1 MAPPTGTAVHL
12 DGLGKRFRLTHDRNW
27 TLKATMLAG
36 HRTRYE
42 EFWALRDL
50 DLEIPHGSTFGIIGG
65 NGSGKSTLLKVLA
78 GILRP
83 DEGTATVDGRLSAL
97 LELGAG
103 FHPELTG
110 RENVYLNGA
119 ILGFTSRDIRQRF
132 DDIVGFAELDRFIDE
147 PVRNYSSGM
156 YVRLGFSVAIH
167 VEPEILL
174 VDEVLAVG
182 DHSFQRRCL
191 DRFAQLKAEGRT
203 IVLVSHDLDM
213 VGWLCE
219 RTAWIQNGALQAV
232 GPSPE
237 VIDRF
242 LDGADEPL
250 SGTSASGNTTAG
262 TQTPGMQR
270 RFGGLGDDDLV
281 RAVDLVD
288 PNGHRMDRVGSGH
301 PVRFRVRVDAGRA
314 DEPLTVALGLY
325 RSDGTHVA
333 SINSGAAARGLVPE
347 EAPEDNGAGTVEVDY
362 AIDALAVQPGT
373 YELSVAL
380 HDASMRKVFERHTHL
395 IRFEVEPSGGD
406 HQNGLVALGG
416 TWSARSVDAS
426 ATGPRSD
433 GPGSD
438 GS

>member
-1 MAPPTGTAVHL
+1 V
-12 DGLGKRFRLTHDRNW
+12 
-27 TLKATMLAG
+27 LAG

-42 EFWALRDL
+42 EFWALRGVDL
-50 DLEIPHGSTFGIIGG
+50 DIPHGSTFGIIGG

-83 DEGTATVDGRLSAL
+83 DEGTATVNGRLSAL

-119 ILGFTSRDIRQRF
+119 ILGFTSREIRRRF

-182 DHSFQRRCL
+182 DHTFQKRCL

-203 IVLVSHDLDM
+203 IILVSHDLDM

-219 RTAWIQNGALQAV
+219 RTAWIQQGTLQAV
-232 GPSPE
+232 GPSPK

-242 LDGADEPL
+242 LNGAVDSPTPAD
-250 SGTSASGNTTAG
+250 SSPSA
-262 TQTPGMQR
+262 PR
-270 RFGGLGDDDLV
+270 RFGGLGPDDLV

-288 PNGHRMDRVGSGH
+288 ANGHPMDRVGSGR
-301 PVRFRVRVDAGRA
+301 PVRFRVRVNA
-314 DEPLTVALGLY
+314 DQVGEPVTVALGLY
-325 RSDGTHVA
+325 RSDGTHVT
-333 SINSGAAARGLVPE
+333 SINSGAAARAAD
-347 EAPEDNGAGTVEVDY
+347 EAGMVEVDY
-362 AIDALAVQPGT
+362 TVDSLAVQPGT

-380 HDASMRKVFERHTHL
+380 HDATMRQVFERHTHL
-395 IRFEVEPSGGD
+395 VRFEVEPTGVD
-406 HQNGLVALGG
+406 QQNGLVALGG
-416 TWSARSVDAS
+416 TWSARSAD
-426 ATGPRSD
+426 R
-433 GPGSD
+433 
-438 GS
+438 

>member
-1 MAPPTGTAVHL
+1 VAPRGPDAVAL
-12 DGLGKRFRLTHDRNW
+12 DGLGKKFRLTHDRNW
-27 TLKATMLAG
+27 TLKATVLAG

-42 EFWALRDL
+42 EFWALRGI

-65 NGSGKSTLLKVLA
+65 NGSGKSTLLKLLA

-83 DEGTATVDGRLSAL
+83 DEGTAEVDGRLSAL

-119 ILGFTSRDIRQRF
+119 ILGFTSREIRRRF

-167 VEPEILL
+167 VEPDILL

-182 DHSFQRRCL
+182 DHAFQKRCL
-191 DRFAQLKAEGRT
+191 DRFAQLKEEGRT
-203 IVLVSHDLDM
+203 IILVSHDLDM

-219 RTAWIQNGALQAV
+219 QTAWIQQGTLQAV

-242 LDGADEPL
+242 LEGGAAGAAPV
-250 SGTSASGNTTAG
+250 SA
-262 TQTPGMQR
+262 PR
-270 RFGGLGDDDLV
+270 RQFGGLGPDDLV
-281 RAVDLVD
+281 TSVDLLD
-288 PNGHRMDRVGSGH
+288 ANGHRMDRVGSGR
-301 PVRFRVRVDAGRA
+301 PVRFQVRYDAVRA
-314 DEPLTVALGLY
+314 GEPVTVALGLY
-325 RSDGTHVA
+325 RADGTHVA
-333 SINSGAAARGLVPE
+333 SINSGAASRAVDGDGGGL
-347 EAPEDNGAGTVEVDY
+347 VEVDY
-362 AIDALAVQPGT
+362 AVGALALQPGT

-380 HDASMRKVFERHTHL
+380 HDHSMRKVLERHTHL
-395 IRFEVEPSGGD
+395 VRFEVEPTGGD

-416 TWSARSVDAS
+416 TWSARSAD
-426 ATGPRSD
+426 R
-433 GPGSD
+433 
-438 GS
+438 

>member
-1 MAPPTGTAVHL
+1 MAPSPDSAVL
-12 DGLGKRFRLTHDRNW
+12 VDGLGKRFRLTHDRNW
-27 TLKATMLAG
+27 TLKATVLAG

-42 EFWALRDL
+42 EFWALRGVDL
-50 DLEIPHGSTFGIIGG
+50 DIPHGSTFGIIGG

-83 DEGTATVDGRLSAL
+83 DEGAATVNGRLSAL

-119 ILGFTSRDIRQRF
+119 ILGFTSKEIRRRF

-182 DHSFQRRCL
+182 DHTFQKRCL

-203 IVLVSHDLDM
+203 IILVSHDLDM

-219 RTAWIQNGALQAV
+219 QTAWIQQGTLRAV
-232 GPSPE
+232 GPSPK
-237 VIDRF
+237 VIEQF
-242 LDGADEPL
+242 LDGAVDSP
-250 SGTSASGNTTAG
+250 TSDDPSPSA
-262 TQTPGMQR
+262 PR
-270 RFGGLGDDDLV
+270 RFGGLGPDDLV

-288 PNGHRMDRVGSGH
+288 ANGHPMDRVGSGR
-301 PVRFRVRVDAGRA
+301 PVRFRVRVDADQVG
-314 DEPLTVALGLY
+314 EPVTVALGLY
-325 RSDGTHVA
+325 RADGTHVA
-333 SINSGAAARGLVPE
+333 SINSGAAAR
-347 EAPEDNGAGTVEVDY
+347 AADDAGTVEVDY
-362 AIDALAVQPGT
+362 AVDSLAVQPGI

-380 HDASMRKVFERHTHL
+380 HDATMRRVFERHTHL
-395 IRFEVEPSGGD
+395 VRFEVEPTGVD
-406 HQNGLVALGG
+406 QQNGLVALGG
-416 TWSARSVDAS
+416 TWSARSAN
-426 ATGPRSD
+426 R
-433 GPGSD
+433 
-438 GS
+438 

>member
-1 MAPPTGTAVHL
+1 MAPSPDSAVLL

-27 TLKATMLAG
+27 TLKATVLAG

-42 EFWALRDL
+42 EFWALRGIDL
-50 DLEIPHGSTFGIIGG
+50 DIPHGSTFGIIGG
-65 NGSGKSTLLKVLA
+65 NGSGKSTLLKMLA

-83 DEGTATVDGRLSAL
+83 DEGTATVNGRLSAL

-119 ILGFTSRDIRQRF
+119 ILGFTSKEIRRRF

-182 DHSFQRRCL
+182 DHTFQKRCL

-203 IVLVSHDLDM
+203 IILVSHDLDM

-219 RTAWIQNGALQAV
+219 QTAWIQQGTLRAV
-232 GPSPE
+232 GPSPN
-237 VIDRF
+237 VIERF
-242 LDGADEPL
+242 LDGADDSPTPVAP
-250 SGTSASGNTTAG
+250 SPSA
-262 TQTPGMQR
+262 PR
-270 RFGGLGDDDLV
+270 RFGGLGPDDLV

-288 PNGHRMDRVGSGH
+288 ANGHPMDRVGSGR
-301 PVRFRVRVDAGRA
+301 PVRFRVRVDADQVG
-314 DEPLTVALGLY
+314 EPVTVALGLY
-325 RSDGTHVA
+325 RADGTHVA
-333 SINSGAAARGLVPE
+333 SINSGAAARAADE
-347 EAPEDNGAGTVEVDY
+347 AGTVEVDY
-362 AIDALAVQPGT
+362 AVDSLAVQPGI

-380 HDASMRKVFERHTHL
+380 HDATMRRVFERHTHL
-395 IRFEVEPSGGD
+395 VRFEVEPTGVD
-406 HQNGLVALGG
+406 QQNGLVALGG
-416 TWSARSVDAS
+416 TWSARSVD
-426 ATGPRSD
+426 R
-433 GPGSD
+433 
-438 GS
+438 

>member
-1 MAPPTGTAVHL
+1 MTPSPDSAVL
-12 DGLGKRFRLTHDRNW
+12 VDGLGKRFRLTHDRNW
-27 TLKATMLAG
+27 TLKATVLAG

-42 EFWALRDL
+42 EFWALRGVDL
-50 DLEIPHGSTFGIIGG
+50 DIPHGSTFGIIGG

-83 DEGTATVDGRLSAL
+83 DEGTATVSGRLSAL

-119 ILGFTSRDIRQRF
+119 ILGFTSKEIRRRF

-182 DHSFQRRCL
+182 DHTFQKRCL

-203 IVLVSHDLDM
+203 IILVSHDLDM

-219 RTAWIQNGALQAV
+219 QTAWIQQGTLRAV
-232 GPSPE
+232 GPSPG
-237 VIDRF
+237 VIERF
-242 LDGADEPL
+242 LDGAGDSSTPADP
-250 SGTSASGNTTAG
+250 SPSA
-262 TQTPGMQR
+262 PR
-270 RFGGLGDDDLV
+270 RFGGLGPDDLV

-288 PNGHRMDRVGSGH
+288 ANGHPMDRVGSGR
-301 PVRFRVRVDAGRA
+301 PVRFRVRVDADQVG
-314 DEPLTVALGLY
+314 EPVTVALGLY
-325 RSDGTHVA
+325 RADGTHVA
-333 SINSGAAARGLVPE
+333 SINSGAAAR
-347 EAPEDNGAGTVEVDY
+347 AADDAGTVEVDY
-362 AIDALAVQPGT
+362 AVDSLAVQPGI

-380 HDASMRKVFERHTHL
+380 HDATMRRVFERHTHL
-395 IRFEVEPSGGD
+395 VRFEVEPTGVD
-406 HQNGLVALGG
+406 QQNGLVALGG
-416 TWSARSVDAS
+416 TWSARSAD
-426 ATGPRSD
+426 R
-433 GPGSD
+433 
-438 GS
+438 

>member
-1 MAPPTGTAVHL
+1 MAPSPDSAVL
-12 DGLGKRFRLTHDRNW
+12 VDGLGKRFRLTHDRNW
-27 TLKATMLAG
+27 TLKATVLAG

-42 EFWALRDL
+42 EFWALRGVDL
-50 DLEIPHGSTFGIIGG
+50 DIPHGSTFGIIGG

-83 DEGTATVDGRLSAL
+83 DEGTATVSGRLSAL

-119 ILGFTSRDIRQRF
+119 ILGFTSKEIRRRF

-182 DHSFQRRCL
+182 DHTFQKRCL

-203 IVLVSHDLDM
+203 IILVSHDLDM

-219 RTAWIQNGALQAV
+219 QTAWIQQGTLQAV
-232 GPSPE
+232 GPSPK
-237 VIDRF
+237 VIEQF
-242 LDGADEPL
+242 LDGAVDSPTPADP
-250 SGTSASGNTTAG
+250 SPSA
-262 TQTPGMQR
+262 PR
-270 RFGGLGDDDLV
+270 RFGGLGPDDLV

-288 PNGHRMDRVGSGH
+288 ANGHPMDRVGSGR
-301 PVRFRVRVDAGRA
+301 PVRFRVRVDADQVG
-314 DEPLTVALGLY
+314 EPVTVALGLY
-325 RSDGTHVA
+325 RADGTHVA
-333 SINSGAAARGLVPE
+333 SINSGAAAR
-347 EAPEDNGAGTVEVDY
+347 AADGAGTVEVDY
-362 AIDALAVQPGT
+362 AVDSLAVQPGI

-380 HDASMRKVFERHTHL
+380 HDATMRQVFERHTHL
-395 IRFEVEPSGGD
+395 VRFEVEPTGVD
-406 HQNGLVALGG
+406 QQNGLVALGG
-416 TWSARSVDAS
+416 TWSARSAD
-426 ATGPRSD
+426 R
-433 GPGSD
+433 
-438 GS
+438 

>member
-1 MAPPTGTAVHL
+1 MAPSPDSAVL
-12 DGLGKRFRLTHDRNW
+12 VDGLGKRFRLTHDRNW
-27 TLKATMLAG
+27 TLKATVLAG

-42 EFWALRDL
+42 EFWALRGVDL
-50 DLEIPHGSTFGIIGG
+50 DIPHGSTFGIIGG

-83 DEGTATVDGRLSAL
+83 DEGTATVNGRLSAL

-119 ILGFTSRDIRQRF
+119 ILGFTSKEIRRRF

-182 DHSFQRRCL
+182 DHTFQKRCL

-203 IVLVSHDLDM
+203 IILVSHDLDM

-219 RTAWIQNGALQAV
+219 QTAWIQQGTLQAV
-232 GPSPE
+232 GPSPK
-237 VIDRF
+237 VIEQF
-242 LDGADEPL
+242 LDGAVDSPTPADP
-250 SGTSASGNTTAG
+250 SPSA
-262 TQTPGMQR
+262 PR
-270 RFGGLGDDDLV
+270 RFGGLGPDDLV

-288 PNGHRMDRVGSGH
+288 TNGHPMDRVGSGR
-301 PVRFRVRVDAGRA
+301 PVRFRVRVNA
-314 DEPLTVALGLY
+314 DQVGEPVTVALGLY
-325 RSDGTHVA
+325 RADGTHVA
-333 SINSGAAARGLVPE
+333 SINSGAAAR
-347 EAPEDNGAGTVEVDY
+347 AADDAGTVEVDY
-362 AIDALAVQPGT
+362 AVDSLAVQPGI

-380 HDASMRKVFERHTHL
+380 HDATMRRVFERHTHL
-395 IRFEVEPSGGD
+395 VRFEVEPTGVD
-406 HQNGLVALGG
+406 QQNGLVALGG
-416 TWSARSVDAS
+416 TWSARSAD
-426 ATGPRSD
+426 R
-433 GPGSD
+433 
-438 GS
+438 

>member
-1 MAPPTGTAVHL
+1 MAPSPESAVL
-12 DGLGKRFRLTHDRNW
+12 VDGLGKRFRLTHDRNW
-27 TLKATMLAG
+27 TLKATVLAG

-42 EFWALRDL
+42 EFWALRGVDL
-50 DLEIPHGSTFGIIGG
+50 DIPHGSTFGIIGG

-83 DEGTATVDGRLSAL
+83 DEGTATVNGRLSAL

-119 ILGFTSRDIRQRF
+119 ILGFTSKEIRRRF

-182 DHSFQRRCL
+182 DHTFQKRCL

-203 IVLVSHDLDM
+203 IILVSHDLDM

-219 RTAWIQNGALQAV
+219 QTAWIQQGTLRAV
-232 GPSPE
+232 GPSPK
-237 VIDRF
+237 VIERF
-242 LDGADEPL
+242 LDGAVDSPTRADP
-250 SGTSASGNTTAG
+250 SPSA
-262 TQTPGMQR
+262 PR
-270 RFGGLGDDDLV
+270 RFGGLGPDDLV
-281 RAVDLVD
+281 RAVELVD
-288 PNGHRMDRVGSGH
+288 ANGHPMDRVGSGR
-301 PVRFRVRVDAGRA
+301 PVRFRVRVDADQVG
-314 DEPLTVALGLY
+314 EPVTVALGLY
-325 RSDGTHVA
+325 RADGTHVA
-333 SINSGAAARGLVPE
+333 SINSGAAAR
-347 EAPEDNGAGTVEVDY
+347 AADDAGTVEVDY
-362 AIDALAVQPGT
+362 AVDSLAVQPGI

-380 HDASMRKVFERHTHL
+380 HDATMRRVFERHTHL
-395 IRFEVEPSGGD
+395 VRFEVEPTGVD
-406 HQNGLVALGG
+406 QQNGLVALGG
-416 TWSARSVDAS
+416 TWSARSAD
-426 ATGPRSD
+426 R
-433 GPGSD
+433 
-438 GS
+438 

>member
-1 MAPPTGTAVHL
+1 MAPSPESAVLL

-27 TLKATMLAG
+27 TLKATVLAG

-42 EFWALRDL
+42 EFWALRGVDL
-50 DLEIPHGSTFGIIGG
+50 DIPHGSTFGIIGG

-83 DEGTATVDGRLSAL
+83 DEGTATVSGRLSAL

-119 ILGFTSRDIRQRF
+119 ILGFTSKEIRRRF

-182 DHSFQRRCL
+182 DHTFQKRCL

-203 IVLVSHDLDM
+203 IILVSHDLDM

-219 RTAWIQNGALQAV
+219 QTAWIQQGTLQAV
-232 GPSPE
+232 GPSPK
-237 VIDRF
+237 VIEQF
-242 LDGADEPL
+242 LDGAVDSPTPADP
-250 SGTSASGNTTAG
+250 SPSAT
-262 TQTPGMQR
+262 R
-270 RFGGLGDDDLV
+270 RFGGLGPDDLV

-288 PNGHRMDRVGSGH
+288 ANGHPIDRVGSGR
-301 PVRFRVRVDAGRA
+301 PVRFRVRVDADQVG
-314 DEPLTVALGLY
+314 EPVTVALGLY
-325 RSDGTHVA
+325 RADGTHVA
-333 SINSGAAARGLVPE
+333 SINSGAAAR
-347 EAPEDNGAGTVEVDY
+347 AADDAGTVEVDY
-362 AIDALAVQPGT
+362 AVDSLAVQPGI

-380 HDASMRKVFERHTHL
+380 HDATMRRVFERHTHL
-395 IRFEVEPSGGD
+395 VRFEVEPTGVD
-406 HQNGLVALGG
+406 QQNGLVALGG
-416 TWSARSVDAS
+416 TWSARSAD
-426 ATGPRSD
+426 R
-433 GPGSD
+433 
-438 GS
+438 

>member
-1 MAPPTGTAVHL
+1 MAPSSPNAVVL
-12 DGLGKRFRLTHDRNW
+12 DGLGKKFRLTHDRNW
-27 TLKATMLAG
+27 TLKATVLAG
-36 HRTRYE
+36 HRVRYE
-42 EFWALRDL
+42 EFWALRGL
-50 DLEIPHGSTFGIIGG
+50 DLEIPRGSTFGIIGG

-119 ILGFTSRDIRQRF
+119 ILGFTSREIRRRF

-156 YVRLGFSVAIH
+156 YVRLAFSVAIH

-182 DHSFQRRCL
+182 DHSFQKRCL

-203 IVLVSHDLDM
+203 IILVSHDLDM

-219 RTAWIQNGALQAV
+219 QTAWIQQSTLQAV
-232 GPSPE
+232 GRSAE

-242 LDGADEPL
+242 LDG
-250 SGTSASGNTTAG
+250 GTDG
-262 TQTPGMQR
+262 TVPGRQ
-270 RFGGLGDDDLV
+270 FGGLGPDDLV
-281 RAVDLVD
+281 RSVDLVD
-288 PNGHRMDRVGSGH
+288 ANGHRMDRVGSGR
-301 PVRFRVRVDAGRA
+301 PVRFRVRYDAGRA
-314 DEPLTVALGLY
+314 DKPVTVALGLY
-325 RSDGTHVA
+325 RADGAHVA
-333 SINSGAAARGLVPE
+333 SINSGASSRAV
-347 EAPEDNGAGTVEVDY
+347 DGAGGSENLVEVDY
-362 AIDALAVQPGT
+362 AIGTLALQPGT

-380 HDASMRKVFERHTHL
+380 HDHSMRKVLERHTHL
-395 IRFEVEPSGGD
+395 VRFEVEPTDGD

-416 TWSARSVDAS
+416 TWSARSAD
-426 ATGPRSD
+426 R
-433 GPGSD
+433 
-438 GS
+438 

>member
-1 MAPPTGTAVHL
+1 MAPRGPDAVAL
-12 DGLGKRFRLTHDRNW
+12 DGLGKKFRLTHDRNW
-27 TLKATMLAG
+27 TLKATVLAG

-42 EFWALRDL
+42 EFWALRGI

-65 NGSGKSTLLKVLA
+65 NGSGKSTLLKLLA

-83 DEGTATVDGRLSAL
+83 DEGTAEVDGRLSAL

-119 ILGFTSRDIRQRF
+119 ILGFTSREIRRRF

-167 VEPEILL
+167 VEPDILL

-182 DHSFQRRCL
+182 DHAFQKRCL

-203 IVLVSHDLDM
+203 IILVSHDLDM

-219 RTAWIQNGALQAV
+219 QTAWIQQGTLQAV

-242 LDGADEPL
+242 LEGGA
-250 SGTSASGNTTAG
+250 AG
-262 TQTPGMQR
+262 AAPVSVPR
-270 RFGGLGDDDLV
+270 RQFGGLGPDDLV
-281 RAVDLVD
+281 TSVDLLD
-288 PNGHRMDRVGSGH
+288 ANGHRMDRVGSGR
-301 PVRFRVRVDAGRA
+301 PVRFQVRYDAVRA
-314 DEPLTVALGLY
+314 GEPVTVALGLY
-325 RSDGTHVA
+325 RADGTHVA
-333 SINSGAAARGLVPE
+333 SINSGAASRAVDGNGGGLVQ
-347 EAPEDNGAGTVEVDY
+347 VDY
-362 AIDALAVQPGT
+362 AVGALALQPGT

-380 HDASMRKVFERHTHL
+380 HDHSMRKVLERHTHL
-395 IRFEVEPSGGD
+395 VRFEVEPTGGD

-416 TWSARSVDAS
+416 TWSARSAD
-426 ATGPRSD
+426 R
-433 GPGSD
+433 
-438 GS
+438 

>member
-1 MAPPTGTAVHL
+1 MAPRGPDAVAL
-12 DGLGKRFRLTHDRNW
+12 DGLGKKFRLTHDRNW
-27 TLKATMLAG
+27 TLKATVLAG

-42 EFWALRDL
+42 EFWALRGL

-65 NGSGKSTLLKVLA
+65 NGSGKSTLLKLLA

-83 DEGTATVDGRLSAL
+83 DEGTAEVDGRLSAL

-119 ILGFTSRDIRQRF
+119 ILGFTSREIRRRF

-167 VEPEILL
+167 VEPDILL

-182 DHSFQRRCL
+182 DHAFQKRCL

-203 IVLVSHDLDM
+203 IILVSHDLDM

-219 RTAWIQNGALQAV
+219 QTAWIQQGTLQAV

-242 LDGADEPL
+242 LEGGA
-250 SGTSASGNTTAG
+250 AG
-262 TQTPGMQR
+262 AAPVSVPR
-270 RFGGLGDDDLV
+270 RQFGGLGPDDLV
-281 RAVDLVD
+281 TSVDLLD
-288 PNGHRMDRVGSGH
+288 ANGHRMDRVGSGR
-301 PVRFRVRVDAGRA
+301 PVRFQVRYDAVRA
-314 DEPLTVALGLY
+314 GEPVTVALGLY
-325 RSDGTHVA
+325 RADGTHVA
-333 SINSGAAARGLVPE
+333 SINSGAASRAVDGDFGGLVQ
-347 EAPEDNGAGTVEVDY
+347 VDY
-362 AIDALAVQPGT
+362 AVGALALQPGT

-380 HDASMRKVFERHTHL
+380 HDHSMRKVLERHTHL
-395 IRFEVEPSGGD
+395 VRFEVEPTGGD

-416 TWSARSVDAS
+416 TWSARSAD
-426 ATGPRSD
+426 R
-433 GPGSD
+433 
-438 GS
+438 

>member
-1 MAPPTGTAVHL
+1 MTRSSPRPPLGSSSNVAVAL
-12 DGLGKRFRLTHDRNW
+12 DGLGKKFRLTHDRNW

-50 DLEIPHGSTFGIIGG
+50 SLHVEQGQTFGIIGG

-119 ILGFTSRDIRQRF
+119 ILGFTKRDIRQRF
-132 DDIVGFAELDRFIDE
+132 DDIVAFAELDRFIDE

-167 VEPEILL
+167 VEPEVLL

-182 DHSFQRRCL
+182 DLTFQKRCL

-203 IVLVSHDLDM
+203 IIVVSHDLDM
-213 VGWLCE
+213 VGWLCD
-219 RTAWIQNGALQAV
+219 RTAWIQQGSLRAV
-232 GPSPE
+232 GPSSD

-242 LDGADEPL
+242 ATGADSTAATSVNTSDEARPTFERL
-250 SGTSASGNTTAG
+250 SE
-262 TQTPGMQR
+262 
-270 RFGGLGDDDLV
+270 DDLV
-281 RAVDLVD
+281 KAVVLVD
-288 PNGHRMDRVGSGH
+288 PNGHPTNAVGSRR
-301 PVRFRVRVDAGRA
+301 PVSIRVRYDGQAAG
-314 DEPLTVALGLY
+314 EPVTVALGLY
-325 RSDGTHVA
+325 RADGTHVT
-333 SINSGAAARGLVPE
+333 SINSGAATRGVTQSDGEPTGEPVGKL
-347 EAPEDNGAGTVEVDY
+347 VEVDY
-362 AIDALAVQPGT
+362 VLPALPVQPGT

-380 HDASMRKVFERHTHL
+380 HDSSMRRVLERHSHIL
-395 IRFEVEPSGGD
+395 RFEVSPTD
-406 HQNGLVALGG
+406 VDPQNGLVALGG
-416 TWSARSVDAS
+416 TWEAR
-426 ATGPRSD
+426 
-433 GPGSD
+433 
-438 GS
+438 

>member
-1 MAPPTGTAVHL
+1 VAPSPDSAVLL

-27 TLKATMLAG
+27 TLKATVLAG

-42 EFWALRDL
+42 EFWALRGIDL
-50 DLEIPHGSTFGIIGG
+50 DIPNGSTFGIIGG

-83 DEGTATVDGRLSAL
+83 DEGTATVNGRLSAL
-97 LELGAG
+97 LGLGAG

-119 ILGFTSRDIRQRF
+119 ILGFTSREIRRRF

-182 DHSFQRRCL
+182 DHTFQKRCL

-203 IVLVSHDLDM
+203 IILVSHDLDM

-219 RTAWIQNGALQAV
+219 QTAWIQQGTLRAV
-232 GPSPE
+232 GPSPK
-237 VIDRF
+237 VIESF
-242 LDGADEPL
+242 LDGAVDSPTRADP
-250 SGTSASGNTTAG
+250 SPSA
-262 TQTPGMQR
+262 PR
-270 RFGGLGDDDLV
+270 RFGGLGPDDLV
-281 RAVDLVD
+281 RAVELVD
-288 PNGHRMDRVGSGH
+288 ANGHPMDRVGSGR
-301 PVRFRVRVDAGRA
+301 PVRFRVRVDADQVG
-314 DEPLTVALGLY
+314 EPVTVALGLY
-325 RSDGTHVA
+325 RADGTHVA
-333 SINSGAAARGLVPE
+333 SINSGAAAR
-347 EAPEDNGAGTVEVDY
+347 AADDAGTVEVDY
-362 AIDALAVQPGT
+362 AVDSLAVQPGI

-380 HDASMRKVFERHTHL
+380 HDATMRRVFERHTHL
-395 IRFEVEPSGGD
+395 VRFEVEPTGVD
-406 HQNGLVALGG
+406 QQNGLVALGG
-416 TWSARSVDAS
+416 TWSARSAD
-426 ATGPRSD
+426 R
-433 GPGSD
+433 
-438 GS
+438 

>member
-1 MAPPTGTAVHL
+1 MAPRGPDAVAL
-12 DGLGKRFRLTHDRNW
+12 DGLGKKFRLTHDRNW
-27 TLKATMLAG
+27 TLKATVLAG

-42 EFWALRDL
+42 EFWALRGI

-83 DEGTATVDGRLSAL
+83 DEGTAEVDGRLSAL

-119 ILGFTSRDIRQRF
+119 ILGFTSREIRRRF

-167 VEPEILL
+167 VEPDILL

-182 DHSFQRRCL
+182 DHAFQKRCL

-203 IVLVSHDLDM
+203 IILVSHDLDM

-219 RTAWIQNGALQAV
+219 QTAWIQQGTLQAV

-242 LDGADEPL
+242 LEGGA
-250 SGTSASGNTTAG
+250 AG
-262 TQTPGMQR
+262 AAPVSVPR
-270 RFGGLGDDDLV
+270 RQFGGLGPDDLV
-281 RAVDLVD
+281 TSVDLLD
-288 PNGHRMDRVGSGH
+288 ANGHRMDRVGSGR
-301 PVRFRVRVDAGRA
+301 PVRFQVRYDAVRA
-314 DEPLTVALGLY
+314 GEPVTVALGLY
-325 RSDGTHVA
+325 RADGTHVA
-333 SINSGAAARGLVPE
+333 SINSGAASRAVDGNGGGLVQ
-347 EAPEDNGAGTVEVDY
+347 VDY
-362 AIDALAVQPGT
+362 AVGALALQPGT

-380 HDASMRKVFERHTHL
+380 HDHSMRKVLERHTHL
-395 IRFEVEPSGGD
+395 VRFEVEPTGGD

-416 TWSARSVDAS
+416 TWSARSAD
-426 ATGPRSD
+426 R
-433 GPGSD
+433 
-438 GS
+438 

>member
-1 MAPPTGTAVHL
+1 VSVASSSDPAVLL
-12 DGLGKRFRLTHDRNW
+12 DGLGKQFRLTHDRNW

-42 EFWALRDL
+42 EFWALRGV

-83 DEGTATVDGRLSAL
+83 DEGTATVNGRLSAL

-119 ILGFTSRDIRQRF
+119 ILGFTSREIRRRF

-182 DHSFQRRCL
+182 DHTFQKRCL

-203 IVLVSHDLDM
+203 IILVSHDLDM

-219 RTAWIQNGALQAV
+219 RTAWIQQGTLQAV
-232 GPSPE
+232 GPSPK

-242 LDGADEPL
+242 LNGAVDSPTPAD
-250 SGTSASGNTTAG
+250 SSPSA
-262 TQTPGMQR
+262 PR
-270 RFGGLGDDDLV
+270 RFGGLGPDDLV

-288 PNGHRMDRVGSGH
+288 ANGHPMDRVGSGR
-301 PVRFRVRVDAGRA
+301 PVRFRIRVNA
-314 DEPLTVALGLY
+314 DQVGEPVTVALGLY
-325 RSDGTHVA
+325 RSDGTHVT
-333 SINSGAAARGLVPE
+333 SINSGAAARAAD
-347 EAPEDNGAGTVEVDY
+347 EAGMVEVDY
-362 AIDALAVQPGT
+362 TVDSLAVQPGT

-380 HDASMRKVFERHTHL
+380 HDATMRQVFERHTHL
-395 IRFEVEPSGGD
+395 VRFEVEPTGVD
-406 HQNGLVALGG
+406 QQNGLVALGG
-416 TWSARSVDAS
+416 TWSARSAD
-426 ATGPRSD
+426 R
-433 GPGSD
+433 
-438 GS
+438 